1 MFVFIHI
8 KIISNK
14 KFEGENFI
22 IFLTILP
29 KNENVTS
36 TLSNLRQMVKTIIQN
51 C

>member
-1 MFVFIHI
+1 MRERVVQEVVQFGCTNNIAL
-8 KIISNK
+8 
-14 KFEGENFI
+14 
-22 IFLTILP
+22 LTILP